1 MPIDA
6 AASAPVSGPRLRFDY
21 DRLVGGAAWLFVFC
35 GAMALF
41 EPSPYELVS
50 FVAIPLW
57 FMGGFKVHR
66 FALPLFTVLFL
77 YTLGGFVSLIPHIDE
92 HDPTQFMLQSVY
104 LDVTL
109 VFFTLFFA
117 ERTLER
123 AELCL
128 KAFTASTLYAAVLG
142 IAGYFNVAGTQSVFT
157 LYGRASG
164 TFKDPNVFG
173 SYLIL
178 GALYL
183 MQRLILGRTRRTLL
197 TLSLL
202 LVQVAGIF
210 LSLSRGSWGA
220 FVLASAMM
228 VTLSYL
234 SNRQPRIRR
243 RIVSTLAITLILA
256 GIGMTVLLS
265 IDSVRDLFFQR
276 ASGLQDYDQGETGRF
291 GNQLHSLAL
300 LLEQV
305 NGFGPIRF
313 RLIFGEDPHNS
324 YVNSFASYGWLGGA
338 SFFLLVGLTLYVGFR
353 LCLSR
358 SPFERVAHLFWPTL
372 FVFLVQGCQI
382 DIDHWRHFYLAMGA
396 VWGLETARV
405 RWMIE
410 RSDRPVDLGKIAR
423 PGQLRPVLSSVP
435 TS

>member
-1 MPIDA
+1 MPIDST
-6 AASAPVSGPRLRFDY
+6 ASAPV
-21 DRLVGGAAWLFVFC
+21 
-35 GAMALF
+35 
-41 EPSPYELVS
+41 
-50 FVAIPLW
+50 
-57 FMGGFKVHR
+57 
-66 FALPLFTVLFL
+66 ALPLFAVVFL

-109 VFFTLFFA
+109 VFFALFFA
-117 ERTLER
+117 ERTLDR

-142 IAGYFNVAGTQSVFT
+142 IAGYFNVAGTQSIFT

-210 LSLSRGSWGA
+210 LSLSLGSWGA
-220 FVLASAMM
+220 FLVASAMM

-243 RIVSTLAITLILA
+243 RIVSTLAITLVLA
-256 GIGMTVLLS
+256 AIGLMVLLS
-265 IDSVRDLFFQR
+265 VDSIRDLFFQR

-305 NGFGPIRF
+305 NGFGPVRF

-338 SFFLLVGLTLYVGFR
+338 SFFLLVGQTMYVGFR

-358 SPFERVAHLFWPTL
+358 SPYQQVAHLFWPTL
-372 FVFLVQGCQI
+372 FVFLVQGFQI
-382 DIDHWRHFYLAMGA
+382 DIDHWRHLYLTIGA

-405 RWMIE
+405 RWVSE
-410 RSDRPVDLGKIAR
+410 QPVGSIQRRAVAHDGQAR
-423 PGQLRPVLSSVP
+423 PTLSFVP